1 MLSRIVESNISQHI
15 PLVLQ
20 ARVQS
25 TRYPGKLLQPF
36 AEGLN
41 LLEFQLMRLRKAFP
55 GTPIVV
61 ATTTKS
67 ADDPIAGIAK
77 RMGVFSF
84 RGDER
89 DVLKRFIDCC
99 QHFGFNRQ
107 IIRICGDNP
116 FLQLEFLRT
125 LMKEAAEN
133 TGQYDYIGFSIDH
146 TPAIRTH
153 FGFFAEVVAVE
164 VLLRVHETVED
175 AFFREHVTSYIYES
189 TGSFRLRWLEL
200 QPLVPFLGS
209 LRLTVDS
216 REDFE
221 NAVYIYQ
228 QLHPV
233 SGQLGPT
240 WEAIVSFVE
249 NEPAT
254 KHQMIKQI
262 GSNQK

>member
-1 MLSRIVESNISQHI
+1 MLSRIDESTISQHV
-15 PLVLQ
+15 PLILQ

-25 TRYPGKLLQPF
+25 TRYPGKVLKPF

-41 LLEFQLMRLRKAFP
+41 LLEFQLMRLRSAFP
-55 GTPIVV
+55 DAPIVV
-61 ATTTKS
+61 ATSTET
-67 ADDPIAGIAK
+67 ADDPIPELAK

-99 QHFGFNRQ
+99 HHFGFNGY

-116 FLQLEFLRT
+116 FLQLGFLRT
-125 LMKEAAEN
+125 LMKEAAESA
-133 TGQYDYIGFSIDH
+133 GQYDYIGFSIDH

-153 FGFFAEVVAVE
+153 FGFFAELVAVKG
-164 VLLRVHETVED
+164 LLRIHETVED

-189 TGSFRLRWLEL
+189 TERFSLRWLEL
-200 QPLVPFLGS
+200 QPLIPFLGS
-209 LRLTVDS
+209 LRLTIDS
-216 REDFE
+216 REDFD

-228 QLHPV
+228 RLHPA
-233 SGQLGPT
+233 SGRMGPT
-240 WEAIVSFVE
+240 WEAIVSLVE
-249 NEPAT
+249 NEPET
-254 KHQMIKQI
+254 KRRMIEQI